1 MADPYEVLGV
11 SKNATADEIKKAFR
25 KASHQ
30 HHPDKGGDA
39 ARFKE
44 INQAYQILSDP
55 QKRAQYD
62 RFGSAGPAGAG
73 GPQGGNPFGGG
84 FDFNFGGGGGFGD
97 IFEDLFSSAFATV
110 QAEVQISPAQAVLG
124 ATIPLRFENEKL
136 DLEIPAGTQDGQAI
150 VFRGKGRQTRR
161 GRGDLQVVIRIVMP
175 RRLSRRERELWEE
188 LKRLS
193 E

>member
-1 MADPYEVLGV
+1 MRDPYEVLGV
-11 SKNATADEIKKAFR
+11 PKDATADQIKKAFR
-25 KASHQ
+25 KLSHQ
-30 HHPDKGGDA
+30 HHPDKGGESA
-39 ARFKE
+39 KFKE

-55 QKRAQYD
+55 QKRAQFD
-62 RFGSAGPAGAG
+62 RFGAAGPAGAG
-73 GPQGGNPFGGG
+73 GPGGQGFGG

-124 ATIPLRFENEKL
+124 AVIPLRFENEELKL
-136 DLEIPAGTQDGQAI
+136 EVPAGAQDGQAM

-161 GRGDLQVVIRIVMP
+161 GRGDLQIVLRVVMP

-193 E
+193 ES